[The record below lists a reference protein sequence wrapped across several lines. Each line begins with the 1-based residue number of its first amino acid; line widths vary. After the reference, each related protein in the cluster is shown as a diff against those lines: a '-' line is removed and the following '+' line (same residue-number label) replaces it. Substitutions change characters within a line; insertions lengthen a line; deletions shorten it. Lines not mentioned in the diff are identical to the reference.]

1 MSAVPPRVTRFAS
14 PSPVVAAVLVACVAT
29 LAPGDL
35 SVCAQEPS
43 RIDRFLQSY
52 VDSNRIGGAVVL
64 VVRDGKTVYE
74 RGVGWADREANRP
87 MTPDAIFRIASES
100 KPITSVAILQL
111 AEAGKLSIDDPVS
124 RWLPTYAHTFVAS
137 DAPGDSGR
145 TLVPARRP
153 ITIRDLITHT
163 AGISYGLEPQVA
175 ARYATKALGPAAG
188 AGLGWYTADK
198 DEPACAT
205 MERLGTLP
213 FVSQPGERWV
223 FGYNL
228 DILGCVV
235 ERASGMPLDRY
246 IHERITAPLGMKDTY
261 FFLPPEQR
269 ARLVAVYASDS
280 ARHAV
285 RGPEGPRGQGNYVD
299 GPRKNFA
306 GGAGL
311 LSTARDYSR
320 FLEMVRAGGTLDGV
334 RVLSSQSVDVMTHN
348 QIGARYAIPGQGFGF
363 GFYTIDSTRA
373 DGPKSVGTFG
383 WRGGYGTIAFVD
395 PKERLTVVFMINQ
408 IPNTADLAAQ
418 LPMVV
423 YDAVV
428 R

>member
-1 MSAVPPRVTRFAS
+1 MSAVPTRVARFTPPSRITAAALVAGLMLS
-14 PSPVVAAVLVACVAT
+14 PARTVAAQ
-29 LAPGDL
+29 DH
-35 SVCAQEPS
+35 S

-64 VVRDGKTVYE
+64 VLRDGKVVHE
-74 RGVGWADREANRP
+74 RAVGWADREAKRP
-87 MTPDAIFRIASES
+87 MTADAIFRIASES
-100 KPITSVAILQL
+100 KPVTSVAILQL

-124 RWLPTYAHTFVAS
+124 RWLPTYAKTFVAS

-145 TLVPARRP
+145 TLMPARRP
-153 ITIRDLITHT
+153 IIIRDLITHT

-175 ARYATKALGPAAG
+175 ARYAAKALGPGAG

-213 FVSQPGERWV
+213 FVAQPGERWV

-235 ERASGMPLDRY
+235 ERAAGMPLDKY
-246 IHERITAPLGMKDTY
+246 VHDRITAPLGMNETY
-261 FFLPPEQR
+261 FFLPAGMR

-280 ARHAV
+280 TKHAARA
-285 RGPEGPRGQGNYVD
+285 PDGPRGQGNYVD

-311 LSTARDYSR
+311 LSTASDYSR
-320 FLEMVRAGGTLDGV
+320 FLEMIRGGGTLGGV
-334 RVLSSQSVDVMTHN
+334 RILSSRSVDLMTHN
-348 QIGARYAIPGQGFGF
+348 QIGARYGVPGQGFGF
-363 GFYTIDSTRA
+363 GFYTIDSLGA
-373 DGPKSVGTFG
+373 DGPKSLGTFG

-395 PKERLTVVFMINQ
+395 PKEKLTVVFMINQ
-408 IPNTADLAAQ
+408 IPNTADLAAR
-418 LPMVV
+418 LPSEV
-423 YDAVV
+423 YAALLG

>member
-1 MSAVPPRVTRFAS
+1 MSAVRPRATSRLFTQAAAS
-14 PSPVVAAVLVACVAT
+14 VALLTGTTPGLVR
-29 LAPGDL
+29 
-35 SVCAQEPS
+35 AQAS
-43 RIDRFLQSY
+43 RVDRFLQSY
-52 VDSNRIGGAVVL
+52 VDSSRVAGAVVL
-64 VVRDGKTVYE
+64 VLRDGKPVYE
-74 RGVGWADREANRP
+74 RAVGWADREAKRP
-87 MTPDAIFRIASES
+87 MTTDAIFRIASES
-100 KPITSVAILQL
+100 KPVTSVAILQL

-124 RWLPTYAHTFVAS
+124 KWLPTYTRTFVAS
-137 DAPGDSGR
+137 DAPNDSGR

-175 ARYATKALGPAAG
+175 TRYAATALGPGAG

-213 FVSQPGERWV
+213 FVAQPGERWV

-228 DILGCVV
+228 DVLGCVV

-246 IHERITAPLGMKDTY
+246 VHDRITAPLGMKDTY
-261 FFLPPEQR
+261 FFLPAGLR
-269 ARLVAVYASDS
+269 GRLVAVYASDS
-280 ARHAV
+280 TNLVV

-299 GPRKNFA
+299 GPRKNLA

-311 LSTARDYSR
+311 LSTSRDYSR
-320 FLEMVRAGGTLDGV
+320 FLEMVRAGGALDGT
-334 RVLSSQSVDVMTHN
+334 RILSSRSVDLMTHN
-348 QIGARYAIPGQGFGF
+348 QIGARYGVPGQGFGF
-363 GFYTIDSTRA
+363 GFYTIDSTGA

-395 PKERLTVVFMINQ
+395 PTERMTVVVMINQ
-408 IPNTADLAAQ
+408 IPNTADLAAR
-418 LPMVV
+418 LPAEV
-423 YDAVV
+423 YGALLE

>member
-1 MSAVPPRVTRFAS
+1 MSAVPPRVTRVAS

-64 VVRDGKTVYE
+64 VLRDGKTVYE

>member
-1 MSAVPPRVTRFAS
+1 MNSVASRVTRFTS
-14 PSPVVAAVLVACVAT
+14 PSTVVAVALVAGMAS
-29 LAPGDL
+29 LAVPGIG
-35 SVCAQEPS
+35 AQEPA

-64 VVRDGKTVYE
+64 VLRDRRVVYE
-74 RGVGWADREANRP
+74 RGVGWADREAKRP
-87 MTPDAIFRIASES
+87 MTADAIFRIASES

-111 AEAGKLSIDDPVS
+111 AEAGSLSIDDPVS
-124 RWLPTYAHTFVAS
+124 RWLPTFAQTFVAS

-175 ARYATKALGPAAG
+175 SRYAAKALGPGAG

-198 DEPACAT
+198 DEPACTT

-213 FVSQPGERWV
+213 FVAQPGERWV

-235 ERASGMPLDRY
+235 ERASRMPLDRY
-246 IHERITAPLGMKDTY
+246 IHDRITAPLGMKDTY
-261 FFLPPEQR
+261 FFLPPEERQ
-269 ARLVAVYASDS
+269 RLVAVYASDS
-280 ARHAV
+280 TRHAG
-285 RGPEGPRGQGNYVD
+285 RGPEGPRGQGDYVS

-320 FLEMVRAGGTLDGV
+320 FLEMIRAGGALDGV
-334 RVLSSQSVDVMTHN
+334 RILSSRSVDLMTHN
-348 QIGARYAIPGQGFGF
+348 QIGARYGIPGQGFGF
-363 GFYTIDSTRA
+363 GFYTIDSAGA

-395 PKERLTVVFMINQ
+395 PKEKLTVVFMINQ
-408 IPNTADLAAQ
+408 IPNTADLAAR
-418 LPMVV
+418 LPALV
-423 YDAVV
+423 YDVV
-428 R
+428 VAR

>member
-1 MSAVPPRVTRFAS
+1 
-14 PSPVVAAVLVACVAT
+14 
-29 LAPGDL
+29 
-35 SVCAQEPS
+35 
-43 RIDRFLQSY
+43 
-52 VDSNRIGGAVVL
+52 
-64 VVRDGKTVYE
+64 
-74 RGVGWADREANRP
+74 
-87 MTPDAIFRIASES
+87 MTADAIFRIASES

-124 RWLPTYAHTFVAS
+124 RWLPTFAQTFVAS

-163 AGISYGLEPQVA
+163 AGISYGLEAQVA
-175 ARYATKALGPAAG
+175 SRYAAKALGPGAG

-198 DEPACAT
+198 DEPACTT

-213 FVSQPGERWV
+213 FVAQPGERWV

-246 IHERITAPLGMKDTY
+246 VHDRITAPLGMKDTY

-269 ARLVAVYASDS
+269 ERLVAVYASDS
-280 ARHAV
+280 TRHAG

-320 FLEMVRAGGTLDGV
+320 FLEMIRGGGTLDGV
-334 RVLSSQSVDVMTHN
+334 RILSSRSVDLMTHN
-348 QIGARYAIPGQGFGF
+348 QIGARYGIPGQGFGF
-363 GFYTIDSTRA
+363 GFYTIDSAGA

-395 PKERLTVVFMINQ
+395 PKEKLTVVFMINQ
-408 IPNTADLAAQ
+408 IPNTADLAAR
-418 LPMVV
+418 LPALV
-423 YDAVV
+423 YDDVV
-428 R
+428 AR

>member
-1 MSAVPPRVTRFAS
+1 MNSVASRVTRFTS
-14 PSPVVAAVLVACVAT
+14 PSTVVAVALVAGMAS
-29 LAPGDL
+29 LAVPGIG
-35 SVCAQEPS
+35 AQEPA

-64 VVRDGKTVYE
+64 VLRDRRVVYE
-74 RGVGWADREANRP
+74 RGVGWADREAKRP
-87 MTPDAIFRIASES
+87 MTADAIFRIASES

-111 AEAGKLSIDDPVS
+111 AEAGSLSIDDPVS
-124 RWLPTYAHTFVAS
+124 RWLPTFAQTFVAS

-175 ARYATKALGPAAG
+175 SRYAAKALGPGAG

-198 DEPACAT
+198 DEPACTT

-213 FVSQPGERWV
+213 FVAQPGERWV

-235 ERASGMPLDRY
+235 ERASRMPLDRY
-246 IHERITAPLGMKDTY
+246 IHDRITAPLGMKDTY
-261 FFLPPEQR
+261 FFLPPEERQ
-269 ARLVAVYASDS
+269 RLVAVYASDS
-280 ARHAV
+280 TRHAG

-320 FLEMVRAGGTLDGV
+320 FLEMIRAGGTLDGV
-334 RVLSSQSVDVMTHN
+334 RILSSRSVDLMTHN
-348 QIGARYAIPGQGFGF
+348 QIGARYGIPGQGFGF
-363 GFYTIDSTRA
+363 GFYTIDSAGA

-395 PKERLTVVFMINQ
+395 PKEKLTVVFMINQ
-408 IPNTADLAAQ
+408 IPNTADLAAR
-418 LPMVV
+418 LPALV
-423 YDAVV
+423 YDVV
-428 R
+428 VAR

>member
-1 MSAVPPRVTRFAS
+1 MNAVPPRFTRFTS
-14 PSPVVAAVLVACVAT
+14 PSRVNAPT
-29 LAPGDL
+29 LAALAMLASASGIMA
-35 SVCAQEPS
+35 AQQPA

-52 VDSNRIGGAVVL
+52 VDSNRIAGAVVL
-64 VVRDGKTVYE
+64 VLRDGKVVYE
-74 RGVGWADREANRP
+74 KGVGWADREARRP
-87 MTPDAIFRIASES
+87 MTPNAIFRIASES
-100 KPITSVAILQL
+100 KPVTSVAILQL

-137 DAPGDSGR
+137 DAPSDSGR

-175 ARYATKALGPAAG
+175 ARYTTKALGPGAG

-213 FVSQPGERWV
+213 FVAQPGERWV

-235 ERASGMPLDRY
+235 ERASGMPLDVY
-246 IHERITAPLGMKDTY
+246 IRDRITAPLGMKETY
-261 FFLPPEQR
+261 FFLPAGMRE
-269 ARLVAVYASDS
+269 RLVAVYASDS
-280 ARHAV
+280 TKHAA
-285 RGPEGPRGQGNYVD
+285 RGPDGPRGQGDYVD
-299 GPRKNFA
+299 GPRKSFA

-311 LSTARDYSR
+311 LSTAHDYSR
-320 FLEMVRAGGTLDGV
+320 FLEMIRGGGTLDGV
-334 RVLSSQSVDVMTHN
+334 RILSSRSVDLMTHN
-348 QIGARYAIPGQGFGF
+348 QIGARYGVPGQGFGF
-363 GFYTIDSTRA
+363 GFYTIDSTGA

-395 PKERLTVVFMINQ
+395 PKEKLTVVFMINQ
-408 IPNTADLAAQ
+408 IPNTADLAAK
-418 LPMVV
+418 LPSEV
-423 YDAVV
+423 YAALL
-428 R
+428 RR

>member
-1 MSAVPPRVTRFAS
+1 
-14 PSPVVAAVLVACVAT
+14 
-29 LAPGDL
+29 
-35 SVCAQEPS
+35 
-43 RIDRFLQSY
+43 
-52 VDSNRIGGAVVL
+52 
-64 VVRDGKTVYE
+64 
-74 RGVGWADREANRP
+74 
-87 MTPDAIFRIASES
+87 
-100 KPITSVAILQL
+100 VAILQL
-111 AEAGKLSIDDPVS
+111 AEAGKLSIDDPAS
-124 RWLPTYAHTFVAS
+124 RWLPTFAQTFVAS

-145 TLVPARRP
+145 TRVPARRP

-175 ARYATKALGPAAG
+175 SGYAAKALGPGAG

-198 DEPACAT
+198 DEPACTT

-213 FVSQPGERWV
+213 FVAQPGERWV

-235 ERASGMPLDRY
+235 ERASGTPLDRY
-246 IHERITAPLGMKDTY
+246 IHDRITAPLGMKDTY

-269 ARLVAVYASDS
+269 ARLVAVYASDLT
-280 ARHAV
+280 RHAV

-320 FLEMVRAGGTLDGV
+320 FLEMIRAGGTLDGV
-334 RVLSSQSVDVMTHN
+334 RILSSRSVDLMTHN
-348 QIGARYAIPGQGFGF
+348 QIGARYGIPGQGFGF
-363 GFYTIDSTRA
+363 GFYTIDSTGA

-395 PKERLTVVFMINQ
+395 PKEKLTVVFMINQ
-408 IPNTADLAAQ
+408 IPNTADLAAR
-418 LPMVV
+418 LPAVV

-428 R
+428 PR